1 MSSSITTKS
10 AEIPLS
16 PSLAEIQAEK
26 AMNLDLIR
34 VKLLNVNIK
43 DLVPILVARHV
54 LRSYEMSAVYSQ
66 VIIHYFQQFI

>member
-66 VIIHYFQQFI
+66 VIIHYFQQSI